1 MSKFP
6 VDAPK
11 PKVVAALR
19 VLGFEVVRERE
30 HISMQRQNADG
41 TRTPLTMPNHPRI
54 NCGEVELLVNGR
66 SLGRG
71 KVSDR
76 YLFTF
81 PEVAWEKGELKALGY
96 RNGAVVAS
104 QTKHTIGPAVAVRL
118 TPILGPH
125 GLQAD
130 GSDLALFDVEVVDAK
145 GERCPTF
152 QQRVDF
158 TLSGPG
164 VWRGGYNS
172 GKTNSIN
179 HQFLDV
185 ECGITEG

>member
-54 NCGEVELLVNGR
+54 NCGEVELLINGR
-66 SLGRG
+66 SPGRG

-104 QTKHTIGPAVAVRL
+104 QAKHTIGPAVAVRL